1 MELCLGKCR
10 HLDARDKDYKVHYH
24 ILLQLHFMEDYLN
37 MVDYHFKL
45 AACRVLLELT
55 TECLVERRHSMDWE
69 CLDAL
74 VVVRRICILG
84 LCRYYILDFSNKLP

>member
-1 MELCLGKCR
+1 MELCLGR
-10 HLDARDKDYKVHYH
+10 YRQLDARDKVYKVLYH

-45 AACRVLLELT
+45 VACRAPLEHT
-55 TECLVERRHSMDWE
+55 TGCLVERRHSTEWE

-74 VVVRRICILG
+74 VVAHRNCILG
-84 LCRYYILDFSNKLP
+84 LCRYFILDFSNKLP